1 MADYTLSAKITGDS
15 SSFEKSMDN
24 VKTAVSETQNKL
36 STYSDKVTAIGTSV
50 KSVGTK
56 MTTSLTVPIA
66 AVGTVAGKMSLDFE
80 DALAKVS
87 TIADTTEVS
96 MEDLGASITNLSDET
111 GIAASDIAENV
122 YNAISA
128 GQSTGDAVAFV
139 ENATKL
145 AKAGFTE
152 SADAL
157 DVLTTIMNA
166 YGMEAEDVSKVSDVL
181 IQTQNLG
188 KTTVDELSS
197 SMGKIIPTANASNV
211 SLEQVASGYAIMTAN
226 GIATAETTTYM
237 NSMLN
242 ELSTTGSTSADVLK
256 NKTGKSFSEL
266 MDEGYS
272 LADVLEIVNEGAE
285 EQSLQFSDMFSSS
298 EAAKAGLVLLGDGAD
313 SFNDTLAEMQNSSG
327 STDTAF
333 EKMQT
338 TSNELG
344 IMWNQIKNTLIDL
357 GDSIMN
363 VLLPII
369 ESAKSSIESFTQWF
383 TNLDDSTKEMIVK
396 IGLFVAALG
405 PVLAIVGQVIIF
417 IGSVVNAFS
426 ILKTMLTAIQ
436 ISNIAVGTSFSF
448 ALGPVLLIIA
458 AVALLVA
465 GFMYLWKTNDGF
477 REAVISAWENIKSVI
492 TAVMSGVM
500 SVLSSTWDAIV
511 CIVKSAIDALTP
523 IIEVI
528 KTVVSVVFSG
538 ILNYITTVWNV
549 ISTVISTAIEV
560 VKSVISATK
569 PAAELVF
576 GGICNYI
583 KTVWDVIT
591 GIISGLTSVVS
602 TVFNTIYNTTSS
614 IMTKVKSAFTT
625 AFNSIKSAWSGLTGI
640 VSGIFSGIS
649 SSVSTL
655 VNQVKGFVNGVI
667 GGVNSAVSLINKIPG
682 VSIGSIP
689 YLLHGTD
696 DWQGG
701 FARMNE
707 GGRGELTY
715 LPNGTQV
722 IPHDISMKY
731 ARESAKANAGASSG
745 GVFDYDTLING
756 IAKAMSNVTMS
767 TSVEL
772 DGQTVGNAMTPFINQ
787 GLGNLNSMA
796 VRGV

>member
-24 VKTAVSETQNKL
+24 VKTSVSDTQKKL
-36 STYSDKVTAIGTSV
+36 STYSDKVTSIGTSV
-50 KSVGTK
+50 KNVGTK
-56 MTTSLTVPIA
+56 MTTGLTLPIA

-96 MEDLGASITNLSDET
+96 MEDLGASITNLSNET

-226 GIATAETTTYM
+226 GIATAESTTYM

-242 ELSTTGSTSADVLK
+242 ELATTGSTSADVLK

-313 SFNDTLAEMQNSSG
+313 VFNDTLAEMESSSG
-327 STDTAF
+327 ATDTAF
-333 EKMQT
+333 DKMQT

-357 GDSIMN
+357 GDALME
-363 VLLPII
+363 VLMPII

-396 IGLFVAALG
+396 VGLFVAALG
-405 PVLAIVGQVIIF
+405 PVITIVGQIIVF
-417 IGSVVNAFS
+417 
-426 ILKTMLTAIQ
+426 
-436 ISNIAVGTSFSF
+436 VG
-448 ALGPVLLIIA
+448 
-458 AVALLVA
+458 
-465 GFMYLWKTNDGF
+465 N
-477 REAVISAWENIKSVI
+477 VISA
-492 TAVMSGVM
+492 
-500 SVLSSTWDAIV
+500 
-511 CIVKSAIDALTP
+511 
-523 IIEVI
+523 
-528 KTVVSVVFSG
+528 
-538 ILNYITTVWNV
+538 
-549 ISTVISTAIEV
+549 
-560 VKSVISATK
+560 
-569 PAAELVF
+569 F
-576 GGICNYI
+576 GLMQGAFA
-583 KTVWDVIT
+583 
-591 GIISGLTSVVS
+591 VVS
-602 TVFNTIYNTTSS
+602 TFISGTLMPAFNAIIAWILTFIGWPVLIAAAVIAGLLLMWNKCEWFRDAVKGAFEWIKTKAIESWGNITTGVQNAVSAISDRVATIKDKVDDVLTAVYAKTTS
-614 IMTKVKSAFTT
+614 IMGKVKGAFTSAFD
-625 AFNSIKSAWSGLTGI
+625 SIKSAWSGLTGI
-640 VSGIFSGIS
+640 VSGIFGGIS

-667 GGVNSAVSLINKIPG
+667 GGVNTAVSLINKLPG
-682 VSIGSIP
+682 VSIGKIP

-745 GVFDYDTLING
+745 GVFDYDALING
-756 IAKAMSNVTMS
+756 IANALSNVTVS

-772 DGQTVGNAMTPFINQ
+772 DGQTVGNAITPFVNQ
-787 GLGNLNSMA
+787 GLGSLNSMA